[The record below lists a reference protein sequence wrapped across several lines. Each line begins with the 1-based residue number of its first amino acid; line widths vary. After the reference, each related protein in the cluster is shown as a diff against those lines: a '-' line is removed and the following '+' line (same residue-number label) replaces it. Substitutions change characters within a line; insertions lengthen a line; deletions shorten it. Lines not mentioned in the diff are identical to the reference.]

1 MEVNCMLPNSNLT
14 IFNHL
19 LIRLL
24 GVSMVGMADNAAE
37 FNMNKVKTFYANMYG
52 ASLTGYEKDS
62 IVKTVLHML
71 YLKKS
76 ICKFKVHTF
85 KVF

>member
-1 MEVNCMLPNSNLT
+1 
-14 IFNHL
+14 
-19 LIRLL
+19 
-24 GVSMVGMADNAAE
+24 MVGMADNAAE

-85 KVF
+85 KVFLDPLSIGRYILWSMLQTVT